1 MKAKTIEKLIIIVI
15 VLIFILGGIFAY
27 LYFATDVLKT
37 NAQLFFKYLGQMV
50 DEQDGFIDNQ
60 LTEYSKKKYTGKYE
74 DSGKFYMDVN
84 ISGMDSETLQTLN
97 DFNIEYSGKVDNTT
111 RKNEQDISLNYSSD
125 VNFPFKYKYADETLG
140 LQTDYV
146 SSKYVGIENRNLK
159 QFIEK
164 FGVTDTTEFPDT
176 IDFFSNFTNQETIT
190 YTNEEREQI
199 INTYKSILEGKLGQK
214 EFTKTKE
221 NNTESYSVEITNQE
235 LKDLVLNVLE
245 TLKNDQILIPKME
258 EATKEIIES
267 MNANSAEEITIQNI
281 IQGIIDDINAS
292 EIDEGT
298 NIITV
303 SQIDKKLSSIAIKN
317 DQTELKITKT
327 NTQGTL
333 TYGIEINMLD
343 VETQES
349 MRYFL
354 TASYQGLEQLASVNE
369 TYQYGLVGTM
379 NGQEQKMVYNL
390 NCTDTFNDGIT
401 IADYAEDEI
410 QKLNEYDAEQIVTL
424 ITSIVERIGQVN
436 TMQMEEIGF
445 SEYGNPLLF
454 ASPLTSLSM
463 LMYNQASDV
472 VNESSM
478 SEVEMEAFN
487 QRFMQYEGEQSGT
500 TVRAL
505 LQTVISNNVGETD
518 ENRKIEV
525 SGDITLTKEDTKVP
539 TEDVNTGSMYNVQ
552 MQYNDE
558 GIISQI
564 IITEQ

>member
-1 MKAKTIEKLIIIVI
+1 MKTKTIEKLIIIVI

-50 DEQDGFIDNQ
+50 DVQDGFIDNQ

-267 MNANSAEEITIQNI
+267 MNANSAEEITVQDI
-281 IQGIIDDINAS
+281 IQEMIDDINAS

-303 SQIDKKLSSIAIKN
+303 SQIDKKLSSIAVKN

-343 VETQES
+343 VETQEN

-379 NGQEQKMVYNL
+379 DGQEQKMVYNL

>member
-1 MKAKTIEKLIIIVI
+1 MKTKTIEKLIIIVI

-50 DEQDGFIDNQ
+50 DVQDGFIDNQ

-267 MNANSAEEITIQNI
+267 MNANSAEEITVQDI
-281 IQGIIDDINAS
+281 IQEMIDDINAS

-303 SQIDKKLSSIAIKN
+303 SQIDKKLSSIAVKN

-343 VETQES
+343 VETQEN

-379 NGQEQKMVYNL
+379 DGQEQKMVYNL

-401 IADYAEDEI
+401 ITDYAEDEI

>member
-199 INTYKSILEGKLGQK
+199 TNTYKSILEGKLGQK

-463 LMYNQASDV
+463 LIYNQASDV

-505 LQTVISNNVGETD
+505 LQAVISNNVGETD

>member
-50 DEQDGFIDNQ
+50 DVQDGFIDNQ

-199 INTYKSILEGKLGQK
+199 TNTYKSILEGKLGQK

-221 NNTESYSVEITNQE
+221 NNTESYSVEMTNQE

-245 TLKNDQILIPKME
+245 TLKNDQILMPKME
-258 EATKEIIES
+258 EATKEIIEN
-267 MNANSAEEITIQNI
+267 MNVNSTEEITIQNI

-463 LMYNQASDV
+463 LIYNQASDV

-487 QRFMQYEGEQSGT
+487 QRFMQYEGEQRGT

-539 TEDVNTGSMYNVQ
+539 TEDVNTSSMYNVQ

>member
-245 TLKNDQILIPKME
+245 TLKNDQILMPKME
-258 EATKEIIES
+258 EATKEIIEN
-267 MNANSAEEITIQNI
+267 MNVNSTEEITIQNI

-463 LMYNQASDV
+463 LIYNQASDV

>member
-379 NGQEQKMVYNL
+379 DGQEQKMVYNL

>member
-1 MKAKTIEKLIIIVI
+1 MKTKTIEKLIIIVI

-84 ISGMDSETLQTLN
+84 ISGMDSEVLQTLN
-97 DFNIEYSGKVDNTT
+97 DFNIEYSGKIDNTT

-199 INTYKSILEGKLGQK
+199 TNTYKSILEGKLGQK

-235 LKDLVLNVLE
+235 LKDLILTVLE
-245 TLKNDQILIPKME
+245 TLKNDQILMPKME
-258 EATKEIIES
+258 EATKEIIEN
-267 MNANSAEEITIQNI
+267 MNANSTEEITIQNI

-303 SQIDKKLSSIAIKN
+303 SQIDKKLSSIAVKN

-463 LMYNQASDV
+463 LIYNQASDV

>member
-221 NNTESYSVEITNQE
+221 NNTESYSVEMTNQE

-267 MNANSAEEITIQNI
+267 MNANSAEEITVQDI
-281 IQGIIDDINAS
+281 IQEMIDDINAS

-303 SQIDKKLSSIAIKN
+303 SQIDKKLSSIAVKN

-343 VETQES
+343 VETQEN

-379 NGQEQKMVYNL
+379 DGQEQKMVYNL

-463 LMYNQASDV
+463 LIYNQASDV

-505 LQTVISNNVGETD
+505 LQAVISNNVGETD

>member
-1 MKAKTIEKLIIIVI
+1 MKTKTIEKLIIIVI

-50 DEQDGFIDNQ
+50 DVQDGFIDNQ

-267 MNANSAEEITIQNI
+267 MNANSAEEITVQDI
-281 IQGIIDDINAS
+281 IQEMIDDINAS

-303 SQIDKKLSSIAIKN
+303 SQIDKKLSSIAVKN

-379 NGQEQKMVYNL
+379 DGQEQKMVYNL

-463 LMYNQASDV
+463 LIYNQASDV

>member
-1 MKAKTIEKLIIIVI
+1 MKTKTIEKLIIIVI

-221 NNTESYSVEITNQE
+221 NNTESYSVEMTNQE

-245 TLKNDQILIPKME
+245 TLKNDQILMPKME
-258 EATKEIIES
+258 EATKEIIEN
-267 MNANSAEEITIQNI
+267 MNVNSTEEITIQNI

-410 QKLNEYDAEQIVTL
+410 QKLNEYYAEQIVTL

-463 LMYNQASDV
+463 LIYNQASDV

-505 LQTVISNNVGETD
+505 LQAVISNNVGETD

>member
-221 NNTESYSVEITNQE
+221 NNTESYSVEMTNQE

-245 TLKNDQILIPKME
+245 TLKNDQILMPKME
-258 EATKEIIES
+258 EATKEIIEN
-267 MNANSAEEITIQNI
+267 MNVNSTEEITIQNI

-410 QKLNEYDAEQIVTL
+410 QKLNEYYAEQIVTL

-463 LMYNQASDV
+463 LIYNQASDV

-505 LQTVISNNVGETD
+505 LQAVISNNVGETD

>member
-1 MKAKTIEKLIIIVI
+1 MKTKTVEKLIIIVI

-84 ISGMDSETLQTLN
+84 ISVMDSESLQTLN
-97 DFNIEYSGKVDNTT
+97 GFNIEYSGKDDNTT

-221 NNTESYSVEITNQE
+221 NNTESYSVEMTNQE

-245 TLKNDQILIPKME
+245 TLKNDQILMPKME

-267 MNANSAEEITIQNI
+267 MNANSAEEITVQDI
-281 IQGIIDDINAS
+281 IQEMIDDINAS

-343 VETQES
+343 VETQEN

-379 NGQEQKMVYNL
+379 DGQEQKMVYNL

-463 LMYNQASDV
+463 LIYNQASDV

>member
-199 INTYKSILEGKLGQK
+199 TNTYKSILEGKLGQK

-221 NNTESYSVEITNQE
+221 NNTESYSVEMTNQE

-245 TLKNDQILIPKME
+245 TLKNDQILMPKME
-258 EATKEIIES
+258 EATKEIIEN
-267 MNANSAEEITIQNI
+267 MNVNSTEEITIQNI

-463 LMYNQASDV
+463 LIYNQASDV

-505 LQTVISNNVGETD
+505 LQAVISNNVGETD

>member
-1 MKAKTIEKLIIIVI
+1 MKTKTVEKLIIIVI

-221 NNTESYSVEITNQE
+221 NNTESYSVEMTNQE

-245 TLKNDQILIPKME
+245 TLKNDQILMPKME

-267 MNANSAEEITIQNI
+267 MNANSAEEITVQDI
-281 IQGIIDDINAS
+281 IQEMIDDINAS

-343 VETQES
+343 VETQEN

-379 NGQEQKMVYNL
+379 DGQEQKMVYNL

-487 QRFMQYEGEQSGT
+487 QRFMQYEGEQRGT

-539 TEDVNTGSMYNVQ
+539 TEDVNTSSMYNVQ

>member
-50 DEQDGFIDNQ
+50 DVQDGFIDNQ

-343 VETQES
+343 VETQEN

-379 NGQEQKMVYNL
+379 DGQEQKMVYNL

>member
-1 MKAKTIEKLIIIVI
+1 MKTKTIEKLIIIVI

-27 LYFATDVLKT
+27 LYCATDVLKT

-50 DEQDGFIDNQ
+50 DVQDGFIDNQ

-125 VNFPFKYKYADETLG
+125 VNFPFKYKCADETLG

-221 NNTESYSVEITNQE
+221 NNTESYSVEMTNQE

-258 EATKEIIES
+258 EATKEIIEN
-267 MNANSAEEITIQNI
+267 MNVNSTEEITIQNI

>member
-245 TLKNDQILIPKME
+245 TLKNDQILMPKME
-258 EATKEIIES
+258 EATKEIIEN
-267 MNANSAEEITIQNI
+267 MNVNSTEEITIQNI

-463 LMYNQASDV
+463 LIYNQASDV

-505 LQTVISNNVGETD
+505 LQAVISNNVGETD

>member
-1 MKAKTIEKLIIIVI
+1 MKTKTIEKLIIIVI

-50 DEQDGFIDNQ
+50 DVQDGFIDNQ

-164 FGVTDTTEFPDT
+164 FGVTDTTDFPDT

-267 MNANSAEEITIQNI
+267 MNANSAEEITVQDI
-281 IQGIIDDINAS
+281 IQEMIDDINAS

-303 SQIDKKLSSIAIKN
+303 SQIDKKLSSIAVKN

-343 VETQES
+343 VETQEN

-379 NGQEQKMVYNL
+379 DGQEQKMVYNL

-463 LMYNQASDV
+463 LIYNQASDV

>member
-221 NNTESYSVEITNQE
+221 NNTESYSVEMTNQE

-245 TLKNDQILIPKME
+245 TLKNDQILMPKME
-258 EATKEIIES
+258 EATKEIIEN
-267 MNANSAEEITIQNI
+267 MNVNSTEEITIQNI

-463 LMYNQASDV
+463 LIYNQASDV

-505 LQTVISNNVGETD
+505 LQAVISNNVGETD

>member
-50 DEQDGFIDNQ
+50 DVQDGFIDNQ

-199 INTYKSILEGKLGQK
+199 TNTYKSILEGKLGQK

-221 NNTESYSVEITNQE
+221 NNTESYSVEMTNQE

-245 TLKNDQILIPKME
+245 TLKNDQILMPKME
-258 EATKEIIES
+258 EATKEIIEN
-267 MNANSAEEITIQNI
+267 MNVNSTEEITIQNI

-487 QRFMQYEGEQSGT
+487 QRFMQYEGEQRGT

-539 TEDVNTGSMYNVQ
+539 TEDVNTSSMYNVQ

>member
-1 MKAKTIEKLIIIVI
+1 MKTKTIEKLIIIVI

-50 DEQDGFIDNQ
+50 DVQDGFIDNQ

-258 EATKEIIES
+258 EATKEIIEN
-267 MNANSAEEITIQNI
+267 MNVNSTEEITIQNI

-463 LMYNQASDV
+463 LIYNQASDV

>member
-50 DEQDGFIDNQ
+50 DVQDGFIDNQ

-221 NNTESYSVEITNQE
+221 NNTESYSVEMTNQE

-245 TLKNDQILIPKME
+245 TLKNDQILMPKME
-258 EATKEIIES
+258 EATKEIIEN
-267 MNANSAEEITIQNI
+267 MNVNSTEEITIQNI

>member
-50 DEQDGFIDNQ
+50 DVQDGFIDNQ

-164 FGVTDTTEFPDT
+164 FGVTDTTEIPDT

-199 INTYKSILEGKLGQK
+199 TNTYKSILEGKLGQK

-235 LKDLVLNVLE
+235 LKDLILTVLE
-245 TLKNDQILIPKME
+245 TLKNDQILMPKME
-258 EATKEIIES
+258 EATKEIIEN
-267 MNANSAEEITIQNI
+267 MNANSTEEITIQNI

>member
-50 DEQDGFIDNQ
+50 DVQDGFIDNQ

-221 NNTESYSVEITNQE
+221 NNTESYSVEMTNQE

-245 TLKNDQILIPKME
+245 TLKNDQILMPKME
-258 EATKEIIES
+258 EATKEIIEN
-267 MNANSAEEITIQNI
+267 MNVNSTEEITIQNI

-463 LMYNQASDV
+463 LIYNQASDV

-487 QRFMQYEGEQSGT
+487 QRFMQYEGEQRGT

-539 TEDVNTGSMYNVQ
+539 TEDVNTSSMYNVQ

>member
-267 MNANSAEEITIQNI
+267 MNANSAEEITVQDI
-281 IQGIIDDINAS
+281 IQEMIDDINAS

-343 VETQES
+343 VETQEN

-379 NGQEQKMVYNL
+379 DGQEQKMVYNL

>member
-235 LKDLVLNVLE
+235 LKDLILNVLE
-245 TLKNDQILIPKME
+245 TLKNDQILMPKME
-258 EATKEIIES
+258 EATKEIIEN
-267 MNANSAEEITIQNI
+267 MNVNSTEEITIQNI

>member
-463 LMYNQASDV
+463 LIYNQASDV

>member
-84 ISGMDSETLQTLN
+84 ISGMDSEVLQTLN
-97 DFNIEYSGKVDNTT
+97 DFNIEYSGKIDNTT

-199 INTYKSILEGKLGQK
+199 TNTYKSILEGKLGQK

-235 LKDLVLNVLE
+235 LKDLILTVLE
-245 TLKNDQILIPKME
+245 TLKNDQILMPKME
-258 EATKEIIES
+258 EATKEIIEN
-267 MNANSAEEITIQNI
+267 MNANSTEEITIQNI

-463 LMYNQASDV
+463 LIYNQASDV

>member
-50 DEQDGFIDNQ
+50 DVQDGFIDNQ

-245 TLKNDQILIPKME
+245 TLKNDQILMPKME
-258 EATKEIIES
+258 EATKEIIEN
-267 MNANSAEEITIQNI
+267 MNVNSTEEITIQNI

-463 LMYNQASDV
+463 LIYNQASDV

-505 LQTVISNNVGETD
+505 LQAVISNNVGETD

>member
-1 MKAKTIEKLIIIVI
+1 MKTKTIEKLIIIVI

-50 DEQDGFIDNQ
+50 DVQDGFIDNQ

-164 FGVTDTTEFPDT
+164 FGVTDTTEIPDT

-199 INTYKSILEGKLGQK
+199 TNTYKSILEGKLGQK

-235 LKDLVLNVLE
+235 LKDLILTVLE
-245 TLKNDQILIPKME
+245 TLKNDQILMPKME
-258 EATKEIIES
+258 EATKEIIEN
-267 MNANSAEEITIQNI
+267 MNANSTEEITIQNI

-463 LMYNQASDV
+463 LIYNQASDV

>member
-50 DEQDGFIDNQ
+50 DVQDGFIDNQ

-221 NNTESYSVEITNQE
+221 NNTESYSVEMTNQE

-245 TLKNDQILIPKME
+245 TLKNDQILMPKME
-258 EATKEIIES
+258 EATKEIIEN
-267 MNANSAEEITIQNI
+267 MNVNSTEEITIQNI

-463 LMYNQASDV
+463 LIYNQASDV

-505 LQTVISNNVGETD
+505 LQAVISNNVGETD

>member
-50 DEQDGFIDNQ
+50 DVQDGFIDNQ

-199 INTYKSILEGKLGQK
+199 INTYKTILEGKLGQK

-221 NNTESYSVEITNQE
+221 NNTESYSVEMTNQE

-245 TLKNDQILIPKME
+245 TLKNDQILMPKME

-267 MNANSAEEITIQNI
+267 MNANSAEEITVQDI
-281 IQGIIDDINAS
+281 IQEMIDDINAS

>member
-1 MKAKTIEKLIIIVI
+1 
-15 VLIFILGGIFAY
+15 
-27 LYFATDVLKT
+27 
-37 NAQLFFKYLGQMV
+37 
-50 DEQDGFIDNQ
+50 
-60 LTEYSKKKYTGKYE
+60 
-74 DSGKFYMDVN
+74 MD
-84 ISGMDSETLQTLN
+84 
-97 DFNIEYSGKVDNTT
+97 
-111 RKNEQDISLNYSSD
+111 
-125 VNFPFKYKYADETLG
+125 
-140 LQTDYV
+140 
-146 SSKYVGIENRNLK
+146 
-159 QFIEK
+159 
-164 FGVTDTTEFPDT
+164 
-176 IDFFSNFTNQETIT
+176 
-190 YTNEEREQI
+190 
-199 INTYKSILEGKLGQK
+199 
-214 EFTKTKE
+214 
-221 NNTESYSVEITNQE
+221 
-235 LKDLVLNVLE
+235 
-245 TLKNDQILIPKME
+245 
-258 EATKEIIES
+258 
-267 MNANSAEEITIQNI
+267 
-281 IQGIIDDINAS
+281 
-292 EIDEGT
+292 
-298 NIITV
+298 
-303 SQIDKKLSSIAIKN
+303 
-317 DQTELKITKT
+317 
-327 NTQGTL
+327 
-333 TYGIEINMLD
+333 
-343 VETQES
+343 
-349 MRYFL
+349 
-354 TASYQGLEQLASVNE
+354 
-369 TYQYGLVGTM
+369 
-379 NGQEQKMVYNL
+379 GQEQKMVYNL

>member
-199 INTYKSILEGKLGQK
+199 INTYKSILEGKLGKK

-245 TLKNDQILIPKME
+245 TLKNDQILMPKME
-258 EATKEIIES
+258 EATKEIIEN
-267 MNANSAEEITIQNI
+267 MNVNSTEEITIQNI

>member
-1 MKAKTIEKLIIIVI
+1 MKTKTIEKLIIIVI

-50 DEQDGFIDNQ
+50 DVQDGFIDNQ

-199 INTYKSILEGKLGQK
+199 TNTYKSILEGKLGQK

-221 NNTESYSVEITNQE
+221 NNTESYSVEMTNQE

-463 LMYNQASDV
+463 LIYNQASDV

-505 LQTVISNNVGETD
+505 LQAVISNNVGETD

>member
-1 MKAKTIEKLIIIVI
+1 MKTKTIEKLIIIVI

-50 DEQDGFIDNQ
+50 DVQDGFIDNQ

-74 DSGKFYMDVN
+74 DSGKFHMDVN

-267 MNANSAEEITIQNI
+267 MNANSAEEITVQDI
-281 IQGIIDDINAS
+281 IQEMIDDINAS

-303 SQIDKKLSSIAIKN
+303 SQIDKKLSSIAVKN

-343 VETQES
+343 VETQEN

-379 NGQEQKMVYNL
+379 DGQEQKMVYNL

>member
-1 MKAKTIEKLIIIVI
+1 MKTKTIEKLIIIVI

-50 DEQDGFIDNQ
+50 DVQDGFIDNQ

-221 NNTESYSVEITNQE
+221 NNTESYSVEMTNQE

-245 TLKNDQILIPKME
+245 TLKNDQILMPKME
-258 EATKEIIES
+258 EATKEIIEN
-267 MNANSAEEITIQNI
+267 MNVNSTEEITIQNI

-343 VETQES
+343 VETQEN

-379 NGQEQKMVYNL
+379 DGQEQKMVYNL

>member
-1 MKAKTIEKLIIIVI
+1 MKTKTIEKLIIIVI

-50 DEQDGFIDNQ
+50 DVQDGFIDNQ

-199 INTYKSILEGKLGQK
+199 TNTYKSILEGKLGQK

-258 EATKEIIES
+258 EATKEIIEN
-267 MNANSAEEITIQNI
+267 MNVNSTEEITIQNI

>member
-50 DEQDGFIDNQ
+50 DVQDGFIDNQ

-564 IITEQ
+564 IITEL

>member
-1 MKAKTIEKLIIIVI
+1 MKTKTIEKLIIIVI

-267 MNANSAEEITIQNI
+267 MNANSAEEITVQDI
-281 IQGIIDDINAS
+281 IQEMIDDINAS

-303 SQIDKKLSSIAIKN
+303 SQIDKKLSSIAVKN

-343 VETQES
+343 VETQEN

-379 NGQEQKMVYNL
+379 DGQEQKMVYNL